1 MVFPVFR
8 SIVEV
13 ITDPETG
20 TPDDKLRQDG
30 PQIPDQLR
38 FLALPY
44 QLSTS
49 VFLSSLSL
57 EESQQNFSDCINYRF
72 RTNLSL
78 EGLR

>member
-30 PQIPDQLR
+30 PQIP
-38 FLALPY
+38 
-44 QLSTS
+44 LS
-49 VFLSSLSL
+49 VKIFSSSIPAFNQCVPSKPFAGRVPA
-57 EESQQNFSDCINYRF
+57 EFF
-72 RTNLSL
+72 
-78 EGLR
+78 GLC